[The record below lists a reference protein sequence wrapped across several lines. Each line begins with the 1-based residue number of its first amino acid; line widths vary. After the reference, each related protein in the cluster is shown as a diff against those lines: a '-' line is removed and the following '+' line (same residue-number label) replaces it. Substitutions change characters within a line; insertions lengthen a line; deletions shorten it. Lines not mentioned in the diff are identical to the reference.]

1 LDASSIL
8 TNHQISQESQQESIV
23 SNRCPTS
30 SSLRESSEERQS
42 PESLQTIAHKNSII
56 NNSCNDLNNSI
67 NCSQQ
72 LRPQLVAFNRNLSQ
86 SSAVITTTNSS
97 SLPSL
102 VTDSRQSSEDSGY
115 SEPTSS
121 SNCSSGA
128 KTYAQVMASIN
139 DSNQSHSLSPLVVYN
154 SSAPLCPYASHNIDG
169 ICPYSEGQ
177 CHYLH
182 GDICD
187 LCGRPCLHPNDVEQQ
202 KQHREEC
209 IKEHERE
216 MELSFAI
223 QRSLDKACGICMDIV
238 IEKDPITERRF
249 GILEKCSHIFCL
261 SCIRKWR
268 QTKQFDNRTIRF
280 ANIY

>member
-1 LDASSIL
+1 MDASSIL

-23 SNRCPTS
+23 SNCCPTS
-30 SSLRESSEERQS
+30 SSLRQSSEERQS
-42 PESLQTIAHKNSII
+42 PESLQTIAHNKNSVI

-67 NCSQQ
+67 NSSQQ

-121 SNCSSGA
+121 SNCSSVA

-139 DSNQSHSLSPLVVYN
+139 DSQSHSFHPLVVYN

-182 GDICD
+182 GVICD

-280 ANIY
+280 ANI